1 MGLFD
6 FWKRDETLLA
16 VVTFE
21 GPGRLRVNGYHARGG
36 RAKRGAASHERTV
49 CWIELASDGRRLDE
63 GLGRGSTLV
72 GAEEAGRL
80 LRELPKI
87 PVCQHVLDLL
97 HQGENSVSKWLEF
110 DKPADRQ

>member
-6 FWKRDETLLA
+6 FWKRHDTLLA

-21 GPGRLRVNGYHARGG
+21 APGRLRVNGYHTQGG
-36 RAKRGAASHERTV
+36 RAKRGAAAHERTV
-49 CWIELASDGRRLDE
+49 CWIELDSDGRRLDE

-72 GAEEAGRL
+72 GEAEAGRL
-80 LRELPKI
+80 LRDLPKI

-97 HQGENSVSKWLEF
+97 HEGQTSVSKWLEF
-110 DKPADRQ
+110 DKQ